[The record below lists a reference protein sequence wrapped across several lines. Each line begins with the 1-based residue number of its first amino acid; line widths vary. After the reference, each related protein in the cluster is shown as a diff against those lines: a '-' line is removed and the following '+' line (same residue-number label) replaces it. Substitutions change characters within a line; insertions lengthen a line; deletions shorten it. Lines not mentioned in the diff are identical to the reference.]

1 MLVATYNSTIAT
13 AAEAPRVALVLRRVT
28 KGRD

>member
-1 MLVATYNSTIAT
+1 MMAATNTSTVAP